1 MLFSPFIFLK
11 ENPADV
17 LKKISE
23 SLYICSGFRAGLN
36 CCWFFLPC
44 ANIFDV
50 FFYLF
55 QLEEKKKN
63 ARGILKLIK
72 TIGGIAQMFRHF
84 PPAGIV

>member
-1 MLFSPFIFLK
+1 LFSPFIFLK

-36 CCWFFLPC
+36 CCWFFTPVL
-44 ANIFDV
+44 I
-50 FFYLF
+50 YLMCF
-55 QLEEKKKN
+55 SIYFSWKKRKN

-72 TIGGIAQMFRHF
+72 TIGEIAQMFRHF